1 MTFIQS
7 QLILTKHYIQLY
19 SLLEVCLHF
28 GPKFFTMTRGINLL
42 RPGGNLGQGGG
53 AIVPPEFGSSVN
65 PQSQSG
71 GVRLCPP
78 HCYSPPPPEF
88 SELPTALL
96 LGNTQ
101 NPLGRTRC
109 MMDKMSKSKEE
120 ALQRPGPQC
129 VH

>member
-53 AIVPPEFGSSVN
+53 LQSS
-65 PQSQSG
+65 PQNLAVQLTLNLNLG
-71 GVRLCPP
+71 GQVMPTTLLL
-78 HCYSPPPPEF
+78 HPPPKF
-88 SELPTALL
+88 SELSTALL

>member
-42 RPGGNLGQGGG
+42 RPGGNWGRRGGGRSSPQNLAVQLTLNLNQGGSG
-53 AIVPPEFGSSVN
+53 YAHHIATLPPQF
-65 PQSQSG
+65 
-71 GVRLCPP
+71 L
-78 HCYSPPPPEF
+78 
-88 SELPTALL
+88 ELPTALL

-129 VH
+129 IQ